1 MPSVVVDASALVDL
15 FIGSPSAGAIFERLF
30 RARVQLHAPH
40 SIDGEV
46 LSAIF
51 KLSRRRRLTD
61 QHVDE
66 IIDIYRGLTIERHA
80 MTALLARI
88 WRLRH
93 NVSSYD
99 AAYVA
104 LAESLNIPLLTR
116 DGRLSRSSGHTAT
129 IEYIA

>member
-30 RARVQLHAPH
+30 RSRAQLHAPH

-46 LSAIF
+46 ASAIH
-51 KLSRRRRLTD
+51 KLSRRRSLAEN
-61 QHVDE
+61 HVDE
-66 IIDIYRGLTIERHA
+66 IINIYRGLPIERHA
-80 MTALLARI
+80 TAPLLDRI

-93 NVSSYD
+93 NISPYD

-104 LAESLNIPLLTR
+104 LAESLNLPLVTR
-116 DGRLSRSSGHTAT
+116 DARLSRSSNHTAT

>member
-15 FIGSPSAGAIFERLF
+15 FIGRPGAGSIFERLF
-30 RARVQLHAPH
+30 RGRVQLHAPH

-51 KLSRRRRLTD
+51 KLWRRRLLTD

-66 IIDIYRGLTIERHA
+66 IVDIYGGLTIERHL
-80 MTALLARI
+80 TTHLLDRI

-93 NVSSYD
+93 NVSPYD

-104 LAESLNIPLLTR
+104 LAESLNLPLLTR
-116 DGRLSRSSGHTAT
+116 DARLSRSSGHTAT